1 MSQILRKERRLGDG
15 HVSESKPTDSAEID
29 GIDELD
35 ALRAE
40 HAISSTSMGA
50 AERAQDRL
58 DEESTLRSGIRR
70 ERRLRIAGICT
81 ILLKVQ
87 IG

>member
-1 MSQILRKERRLGDG
+1 M
-15 HVSESKPTDSAEID
+15 SESKPTDSAEID

-70 ERRLRIAGICT
+70 ERRMRIAEMT
-81 ILLKVQ
+81 KKNF
-87 IG
+87 